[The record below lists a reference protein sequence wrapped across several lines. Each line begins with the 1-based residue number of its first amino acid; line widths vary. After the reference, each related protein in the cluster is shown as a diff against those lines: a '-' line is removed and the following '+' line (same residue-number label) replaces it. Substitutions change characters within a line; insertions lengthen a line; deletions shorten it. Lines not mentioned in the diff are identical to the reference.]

1 MRIVYPKTQLQ
12 VFVSPRLLC
21 FSKACPPGWE
31 LVASSL
37 WFHSSNTSLS
47 LLLQGYLKQ
56 ARKRTDM
63 FTDEKIAKIFSNI
76 EQIYEFHQEI
86 LSQLEECFVE
96 DDPCA
101 SEIGSVFLNN
111 VSFFCCFIFH

>member
-1 MRIVYPKTQLQ
+1 MFFQGVPTGLATGRTCLVQ
-12 VFVSPRLLC
+12 VLLSC
-21 FSKACPPGWE
+21 SWLFLCNNY
-31 LVASSL
+31 LSL

-63 FTDEKIAKIFSNI
+63 FTEEKIAKIFSNI

-86 LSQLEECFVE
+86 LRQLEECFVE

>member
-1 MRIVYPKTQLQ
+1 M
-12 VFVSPRLLC
+12 
-21 FSKACPPGWE
+21 
-31 LVASSL
+31 
-37 WFHSSNTSLS
+37 
-47 LLLQGYLKQ
+47 LLQGYLKQ

-63 FTDEKIAKIFSNI
+63 FTEEKIAKIFSNI

-86 LSQLEECFVE
+86 LRQLEECFVE

-111 VSFFCCFIFH
+111 VKFLLLFYFSLASSKLSICKSKKCWVAHDG